1 MTADKKAVW
10 RTVAVAVSIAL
21 ALEVGFVV
29 VTLLRRPPRGPE
41 SSSYAAGQRG
51 ARSYARLLER
61 GGHDV
66 RRQRIPVDVERP
78 DPADTVVIL
87 GGERPE
93 PEEVRALRSFVET
106 GGRLVVAGDEKADEW
121 LQPLVGSLQ
130 RGGSL
135 VACRPLATVPET
147 AGVAY
152 VESSGEAGY
161 AYTGRALPILG
172 CNGVTLVAVAT
183 LGSGRIVVVS
193 DDAVFQNYLLGAR
206 ENAAFAVAAAGG
218 VQRDVVFL
226 EHLHGFGAPSGLA
239 ALPARWQ
246 LALAVLLLAALL
258 ALLARRRSAP
268 AATATNV
275 DHPRSAHAD
284 AVAERLAAAPRHE
297 AASAVR
303 AAARR
308 AIAAAAGVPPSA
320 PAEELRAAAARL
332 GLPDDDVRLVLA
344 TGGDDRAAA
353 TAAGRV
359 MAACARLEPPRPK
372 ERDA

>member
-1 MTADKKAVW
+1 MSADNKAVW
-10 RTVAVAVSIAL
+10 RTVAIAVSIAL

-29 VTLLRRPPRGPE
+29 VTLLRRAPRGPA
-41 SSSYAAGQRG
+41 SSSYAAGHHG
-51 ARSYARLLER
+51 ARAYARLLER
-61 GGHDV
+61 GGHEV
-66 RRQRIPVDVERP
+66 RRQRVPLDVERP
-78 DPADTVVIL
+78 DTSDTVIIL

-93 PEEVRALRSFVET
+93 PDEVRALTTFVEQ
-106 GGRLVVAGDEKADEW
+106 GGRLVVAGDEKADQW
-121 LQPLVGSLQ
+121 LRPLVGTLQ
-130 RGGSL
+130 RGGEL
-135 VACRPLATVPET
+135 LACRPLAAVPET
-147 AGVAY
+147 AGVTY
-152 VESSGEAGY
+152 VESSGRPGY
-161 AYTGRALPILG
+161 AYTGRAVPVLG
-172 CNGVTLVAVAT
+172 CNGTTLAAVAA
-183 LGSGRIVVVS
+183 LGSGRVVVVS
-193 DDAVFQNYLLGAR
+193 DEAVFQNYLLGAR

-258 ALLARRRSAP
+258 ALVARRRAGSRT
-268 AATATNV
+268 TATSI

-297 AASAVR
+297 ATGAVR

-308 AIAAAAGVPPSA
+308 ALATAAGLPSTAA
-320 PAEELRAAAARL
+320 PDELRAAAARL
-332 GLPDDDVRLVLA
+332 GLPDEDVRLVLD
-344 TGGDDRAAA
+344 TGGDDGAAA

-359 MAACARLEPPRPK
+359 MAACLRLEPTRTK